1 MFYFLNKTLLSFIQ
15 AMAVYKHLS
24 KNNDV
29 STSPDKTDKSA
40 EYFSDNEN

>member
-1 MFYFLNKTLLSFIQ
+1 
-15 AMAVYKHLS
+15 MAVYKHLS
-24 KNNDV
+24 KDNDVV